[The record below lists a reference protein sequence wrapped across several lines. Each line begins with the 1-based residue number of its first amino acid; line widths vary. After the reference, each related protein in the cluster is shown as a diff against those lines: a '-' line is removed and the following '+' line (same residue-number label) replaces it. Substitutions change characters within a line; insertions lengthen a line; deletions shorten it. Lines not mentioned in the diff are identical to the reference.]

1 MSDTNEVVPLDTL
14 CKIYVKMRNK
24 ISELNKEIAQIEE
37 QKEQISIAM
46 RDQLKSLGI
55 QSVRT
60 DHGTVTVVKKTR
72 FYTQDWDSFKQFV
85 LENQAVDL
93 LERRIAQTNM
103 TQFLEENPGLVPPG
117 LNAESKFDVSVR
129 KPTTK

>member
-1 MSDTNEVVPLDTL
+1 MDNNETVSIDTL
-14 CKIYVKMRNK
+14 CKIYMKMRTK
-24 ISELNKEIAQIEE
+24 ISELNAEIAKIDE
-37 QKEQISIAM
+37 QKEQVSIAM
-46 RDQLKSLGI
+46 RDQLKALGI

-60 DHGTVTVVKKTR
+60 DHGTVTMLKKTVY
-72 FYTQDWDSFKQFV
+72 YTQDWDSFKNFV

-93 LERRIAQTNM
+93 LERRIAQKNM

-129 KPTTK
+129 KPTAK